1 MIGAVALRHR
11 HLLAAGL
18 AAVAITVSACG
29 GGSTKPLVEDEL
41 GLDQE
46 GTIARQAK
54 VENMIRDC
62 MKAQGFEYIPVDP
75 IAQRTG
81 ITGQTGFSEDEFEK
95 SYGYGITTLFEQR
108 RNPPTDP
115 NTAIRNGLSAADQ
128 AAYTKALSGE
138 FADATFAIAVDT
150 GDYSRLGGCTR
161 SSTETVFGGPE
172 VLQNLVAKLDE
183 LDQRV
188 AADPRMQKAVVKWSD
203 CMRAAGFDG
212 LAEPDQVD
220 VVLQKRLD
228 TIVGPANDLKADY
241 DKAALTTL
249 QHDEVAMVTADK
261 GCEKKHLQS
270 VDDSVRKEL
279 EAAFREQNADLL
291 SKVRKP

>member
-1 MIGAVALRHR
+1 MARRHR
-11 HLLAAGL
+11 HVLANGL
-18 AAVAITVSACG
+18 AAVAIIVSSCG
-29 GGSTKPLVEDEL
+29 GGSTKALVEDEL
-41 GLDQE
+41 GLDRE

-81 ITGQTGFSEDEFEK
+81 LTGQTGFSEDEFEK

-115 NTAIRNGLSAADQ
+115 NTAIRNRLSAVDQ

-150 GDYSRLGGCTR
+150 GNYSRLGGCTR

-188 AADPRMQKAVVKWSD
+188 VADSRMQKAIVKWSD
-203 CMRAAGFDG
+203 CMRAAGFD

-228 TIVGPANDLKADY
+228 AIVGPANDLKVDY
-241 DKAALTTL
+241 DKAALATL
-249 QHDEVAMVTADK
+249 QRDEVTMVTADK
-261 GCEKKHLQS
+261 TCELKNIQK
-270 VDDSVRKEL
+270 VDDAVRKEL
-279 EAAFREQNADLL
+279 EATFREQNADLL